1 MPLLMRYALH
11 VCALQRQGGVGGTDY
26 GVERADLED

>member
-11 VCALQRQGGVGGTDY
+11 VCALQRGGVGGTDY